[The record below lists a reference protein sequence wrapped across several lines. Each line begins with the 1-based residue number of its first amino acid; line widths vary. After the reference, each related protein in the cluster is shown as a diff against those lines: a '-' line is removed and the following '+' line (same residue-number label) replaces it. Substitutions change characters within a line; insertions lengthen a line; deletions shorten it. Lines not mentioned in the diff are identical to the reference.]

1 MVLAKVNKVNLYTSF
16 RFWSIPNGKLYP
28 SGIVFIDVIAVGYI
42 NTDGL
47 KLDEI
52 FDALRRSTI

>member
-52 FDALRRSTI
+52 FDVLR